1 MHELSREAPPVLE
14 TRLIDGEPVPYTGV
28 ELRPHFLLTRFGL
41 KGNAIAAFQGPCS
54 VATNDLVDWEDRLE
68 QDFIKAKL
76 MLHFLGEF
84 FGMSLR
90 EAVLL
95 QRLFIARLGARLDV
109 EVDGND
115 LFLTSGEER
124 RKLSVSIVTSSAV
137 SQLMHI
143 GINID
148 FSGSPVPAAGLLDLG
163 IDPMIF
169 AAQALEQFQTEWK
182 EWEWACSK
190 VRPVG

>member
-1 MHELSREAPPVLE
+1 MLE
-14 TRLIDGEPVPYTGV
+14 TRLIDGELPYTGV

-41 KGNAIAAFQGPCS
+41 KGNAVAAFQGPCS
-54 VATNDLVDWEDRLE
+54 VATNDLVDWEDRME

-95 QRLFIARLGARLDV
+95 QRLFIARLGARLGV

-143 GINID
+143 GINVD
-148 FSGSPVPAAGLLDLG
+148 FSGSPVPAAGLLELG
-163 IDPMIF
+163 IDPMTF

-182 EWEWACSK
+182 EWKWACSK